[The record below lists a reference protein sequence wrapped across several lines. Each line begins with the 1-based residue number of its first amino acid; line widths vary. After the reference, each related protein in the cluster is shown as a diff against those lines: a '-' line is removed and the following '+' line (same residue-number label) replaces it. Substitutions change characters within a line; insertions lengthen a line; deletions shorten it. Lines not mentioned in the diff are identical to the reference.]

1 MHQKLGDLTPV
12 RAVLALGGLE
22 LDGAHD
28 AAVTLCNEQNHS
40 ASEDS
45 CPPVT
50 GGIRGQR
57 RVEAERRALGDGGE
71 TEDRQVIDGRRKIVA
86 SADAISEWI
95 NQGIVQLQDR
105 AATVADQVMM

>member
-57 RVEAERRALGDGGE
+57 RVEAERRALGDAG
-71 TEDRQVIDGRRKIVA
+71 DQHLRQVVTLFLGKPVH
-86 SADAISEWI
+86 
-95 NQGIVQLQDR
+95 
-105 AATVADQVMM
+105 ATD